1 MCHEPCGDIKE
12 DCLYLNVFTPKDT
25 LDSGRK
31 TGVAIWF
38 HGGFRDSDIKLYSLK
53 NCEEYWVNAKK
64 IITVLFQFFVL

>member
-38 HGGFRDSDIKLYSLK
+38 HGGFRDSDMNSIVGKIVK
-53 NCEEYWVNAKK
+53 N
-64 IITVLFQFFVL
+64 IGLT